1 MLVLSRK
8 HGEEILIGDD
18 VVITVVEVHGKY
30 VHLGIDAPK
39 QVPVRRREVHEAIR
53 RDRNNLTPPTDGD
66 TLI

>member
-18 VVITVVEVHGKY
+18 VVITVVEVRGKF
-30 VHLGIDAPK
+30 VRIGIEAPK

-53 RDRNNLTPPTDGD
+53 RDRNNLTPPTGGD